1 MIDLVKQKRI
11 GIAEHC
17 RRLNVRRLEVFG
29 SAARGDFDPET
40 SDIDFLVEFGEHEH
54 LNAFDQYFDLVE
66 SLEALFNKRVDL
78 LEARPFENPYFRAS
92 LEESKEPVYEA

>member
-29 SAARGDFDPET
+29 SAVRGDFDPET

-54 LNAFDQYFDLVE
+54 LNKAKRYFDLGK
-66 SLEALFNKRVDL
+66 SLMALFDRKVDL
-78 LEARPFENPYFRAS
+78 VVWRHFENPFFRAS
-92 LEESKEPVYEA
+92 LEESKELVYET